1 MIIKVIKD
9 TMDKERM
16 RVLIADSSSFICIM
30 LTTVLE
36 KLGFEV
42 VGTAK
47 DGKEAIDKY
56 MKLKPD
62 IMLVD
67 AALKDIEGIEAT
79 RIIETENSSAIVI
92 LMVAESTD
100 TPDLIV
106 KAVKAGIKGYLR
118 KPFSAE
124 EIETRI
130 GGVLKKR

>member
-1 MIIKVIKD
+1 
-9 TMDKERM
+9 M
-16 RVLIADSSSFICIM
+16 RILIADSSTFVCIM
-30 LTTVLE
+30 FTTVLE

-42 VGTAK
+42 VGRAK
-47 DGKEAIDKY
+47 NGKEAIEKY

-67 AALKDIEGIEAT
+67 AALKDVDGIEAA
-79 RIIETENSSAIVI
+79 RIIESENSSSIVI
-92 LMVAESTD
+92 LLVAESSD

-118 KPFSAE
+118 KPLSAK
-124 EIETRI
+124 EIEARI

>member
-1 MIIKVIKD
+1 MMEKD
-9 TMDKERM
+9 TMNKAGM
-16 RVLIADSSSFICIM
+16 RVLIADSSPFIVIM

-47 DGKEAIDKY
+47 EGKEAIDKY

-62 IMLVD
+62 VMLVD
-67 AALKDIEGIEAT
+67 AELKDLEGIEAT
-79 RIIETENSSAIVI
+79 RIIETENSSSIVI
-92 LMVAESTD
+92 LMVAESSD

-124 EIETRI
+124 ENEARI
-130 GGVLKKR
+130 GGVLKKS

>member
-1 MIIKVIKD
+1 MEKD
-9 TMDKERM
+9 TMNKAGM
-16 RVLIADSSSFICIM
+16 RVLIADSSTFIVIM

-62 IMLVD
+62 VMLVD
-67 AALKDIEGIEAT
+67 AALEDIEGIEAT
-79 RIIETENSSAIVI
+79 RIIETENSSSIVI
-92 LMVAESTD
+92 LMVAESSD

-118 KPFSAE
+118 KPLSAE
-124 EIETRI
+124 EVEARI
-130 GGVLKKR
+130 GGVLKKS

>member
-1 MIIKVIKD
+1 MMEKD
-9 TMDKERM
+9 TMNKAGM
-16 RVLIADSSSFICIM
+16 RVLIADSSTFIVIM

-62 IMLVD
+62 VMLVD
-67 AALKDIEGIEAT
+67 AELKDIEGIEAT

-92 LMVAESTD
+92 LMVAESSD

-124 EIETRI
+124 EVEARI
-130 GGVLKKR
+130 GGVLKKS

>member
-1 MIIKVIKD
+1 
-9 TMDKERM
+9 M
-16 RVLIADSSSFICIM
+16 RVLIADSSTFICIM

-62 IMLVD
+62 IMLID
-67 AALKDIEGIEAT
+67 AALNDIEGIEAT
-79 RIIETENSSAIVI
+79 RIIEAENSSAIVI
-92 LMVAESTD
+92 LMVTGSLD
-100 TPDLIV
+100 TPDFIV

-130 GGVLKKR
+130 GSVLKKR

>member
-1 MIIKVIKD
+1 MMEKD
-9 TMDKERM
+9 TMNKAGM
-16 RVLIADSSSFICIM
+16 RVLIADSSPFIVIM

-62 IMLVD
+62 VMLVD
-67 AALKDIEGIEAT
+67 AELKDLEGIEAT
-79 RIIETENSSAIVI
+79 RIIETENSSSIVI
-92 LMVAESTD
+92 LMVAESSD

-124 EIETRI
+124 EVEARI
-130 GGVLKKR
+130 GGVLKKS

>member
-1 MIIKVIKD
+1 MEKD
-9 TMDKERM
+9 TMNKAGM
-16 RVLIADSSSFICIM
+16 RVLIADSSTFIVIM

-62 IMLVD
+62 VMLVD
-67 AALKDIEGIEAT
+67 AELKDLEGIEAT
-79 RIIETENSSAIVI
+79 RIIESENSSAIVI
-92 LMVAESTD
+92 LMVAESSD

-118 KPFSAE
+118 KPLSAE
-124 EIETRI
+124 EVEARI
-130 GGVLKKR
+130 GGVLKKS